1 MLDSHPMCD
10 MVTAMSLNPHSTGTR
25 EMLRGTLGWTSLR
38 RANRGWSDRHLR
50 YGASVRPASCGP
62 RRLHAIPAVLLVLG
76 LLLFAPLTFAGD
88 ARAALERFLDGLE
101 TYSAEFSQTLT
112 DETDFLLQEARGRLA
127 LALPDRM
134 RWEVDAPF
142 EQWIVADG
150 DQLWTY
156 DPELRQATVRPVD
169 QALDSTPLALL
180 TQPHRLDERFDVSE
194 EPVAEGLRLV
204 LHPRSR
210 QADFSRLELD
220 LSRDGE
226 LLGFG
231 FMDVFGQ
238 RTEIRLREP
247 RRNPSLS
254 PAEFQFNPPPGTDVY
269 RP

>member
-1 MLDSHPMCD
+1 MLGCHPMRD
-10 MVTAMSLNPHSTGTR
+10 MVNPMNLNSQPREAPILPFGHMSHRQACPVRSDR
-25 EMLRGTLGWTSLR
+25 PLRGSRSTRRISHGPEPLR
-38 RANRGWSDRHLR
+38 G
-50 YGASVRPASCGP
+50 
-62 RRLHAIPAVLLVLG
+62 IPALLLVLG
-76 LLLFAPLTFAGD
+76 LLLFAPLAIAGE
-88 ARAALERFLDGLE
+88 ARGALERFLDGLQ

-112 DETDFLLQEARGRLA
+112 DETDFLLQEAEGRFA

-134 RWEVDAPF
+134 RWELDAPF

-169 QALDSTPLALL
+169 QALESTPLAVL
-180 TQPHRLDERFDVSE
+180 TQPHRLDERFEVSE
-194 EPVAEGLRLV
+194 ESVPEGLRLV
-204 LHPRSR
+204 LHPRSP
-210 QADFSRLELD
+210 QADFTRLELD
-220 LSRDGE
+220 LTRGGD

-238 RTEIRLREP
+238 RTEIRLRET
-247 RRNPSLS
+247 RRNPALG